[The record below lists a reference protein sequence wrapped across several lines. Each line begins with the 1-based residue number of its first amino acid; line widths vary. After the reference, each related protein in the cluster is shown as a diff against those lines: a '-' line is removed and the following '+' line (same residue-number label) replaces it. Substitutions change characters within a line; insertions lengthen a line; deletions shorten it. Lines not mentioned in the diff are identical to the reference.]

1 MGGIPVDIILFALLA
16 AFLVLRLRSKL
27 GDRSGHEGDPQ
38 PGFGRKKADPSD
50 NDNVIALPDRKTAD
64 ADPADRLP
72 QDIDDS
78 SPVGAGLTRIAIAD
92 GSFSAEGFLGGA
104 KAAFEMIVGAFANSD
119 TKTLK
124 PLLSDDLFESFSGAI
139 EARREAGERIEEQVI
154 GINRT
159 DILEAQL
166 NGSVARITVE
176 IESEQVNVTYD
187 KAGEVVDGDPN
198 KVVKLVDIW
207 TFERDLKSSDPTWQ
221 LVDTAEPE

>member
-16 AFLVLRLRSKL
+16 VFLVLRLRSKL

-50 NDNVIALPDRKTAD
+50 NDNVIALPDRKTED

-72 QDIDDS
+72 QGIDDS
-78 SPVGAGLTRIAIAD
+78 SPVGAGLTRITIAD
-92 GSFSAEGFLGGA
+92 GNFSADTFLEGA
-104 KAAFEMIVGAFANSD
+104 KAAFEMIVGAFAHSD

-159 DILEAQL
+159 EILEAQL